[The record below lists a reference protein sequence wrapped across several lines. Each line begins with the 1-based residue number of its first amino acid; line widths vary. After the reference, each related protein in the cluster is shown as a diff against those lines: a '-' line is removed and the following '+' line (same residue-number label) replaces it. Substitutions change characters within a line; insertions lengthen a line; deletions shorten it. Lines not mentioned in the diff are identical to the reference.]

1 MNHDNINDRV
11 RDGAHAAGE
20 QAKSLA
26 DTAVQAATD
35 QAVRKVKTGRN
46 AASDY
51 FHSLGD
57 AAQAGARTLEADGH
71 PVTADQAI
79 RCAAV
84 LDEVGHTISDYNV
97 EGLIADT
104 ASALRSRP
112 ALAFSLAALGGYAL
126 VKLAGNRSAHASR
139 KGGS

>member
-26 DTAVQAATD
+26 DTAVQAAND

-57 AAQAGARTLEADGH
+57 AAGRSTHSGSPTVIRLLPIKPSGVLPSSMKLDTPSRTTTWKA
-71 PVTADQAI
+71 
-79 RCAAV
+79 
-84 LDEVGHTISDYNV
+84 
-97 EGLIADT
+97 
-104 ASALRSRP
+104 
-112 ALAFSLAALGGYAL
+112 
-126 VKLAGNRSAHASR
+126 
-139 KGGS
+139 

>member
-46 AASDY
+46 AASRLL
-51 FHSLGD
+51 SQPG
-57 AAQAGARTLEADGH
+57 
-71 PVTADQAI
+71 
-79 RCAAV
+79 
-84 LDEVGHTISDYNV
+84 
-97 EGLIADT
+97 
-104 ASALRSRP
+104 
-112 ALAFSLAALGGYAL
+112 
-126 VKLAGNRSAHASR
+126 
-139 KGGS
+139 